1 MDIKNRVD
9 TPCKSMFV
17 VNPKIL
23 RPSGAE
29 ILACARFAKC
39 VDAKIISAP
48 GGRRILGF
56 NSFFRI
62 LACPGDL
69 QQLNSLN

>member
-1 MDIKNRVD
+1 MDLRNRIN
-9 TPCKSMFV
+9 TPCKPLFV
-17 VNPKIL
+17 VKPKIL

-48 GGRRILGF
+48 ELEVVEF
-56 NSFFRI
+56 W
-62 LACPGDL
+62 D
-69 QQLNSLN
+69 

>member
-1 MDIKNRVD
+1 MDLRNRIN
-9 TPCKSMFV
+9 TPCKPLFV

-39 VDAKIISAP
+39 VVAKIISAR
-48 GGRRILGF
+48 GGRRILGLTTNKGLHGVLIRF
-56 NSFFRI
+56 LRSI
-62 LACPGDL
+62 
-69 QQLNSLN
+69 